1 MQLKTIALL
10 LFLANTGFAQRPNY
24 QVGDTLKVFTLGGLK
39 LREGIGLSSKVC
51 SSLG

>member
-10 LFLANTGFAQRPNY
+10 LFLANTGLAQRPNY
-24 QVGDTLKVFTLGGLK
+24 QAGDTLKVFTLGGLK

-51 SSLG
+51 TSLG